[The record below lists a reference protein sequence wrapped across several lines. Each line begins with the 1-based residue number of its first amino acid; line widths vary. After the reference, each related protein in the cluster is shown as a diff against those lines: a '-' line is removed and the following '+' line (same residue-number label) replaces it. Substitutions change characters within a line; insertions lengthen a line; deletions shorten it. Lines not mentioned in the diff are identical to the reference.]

1 MPVSDQGRLPSQ
13 REGELA
19 TTRRMLFG
27 ALIGAVAICAA
38 SGSFAAGKVSKIG
51 ILAPLT
57 GGSAADGEEMVR
69 GLTLAVEEANAM
81 GGVAGYTFE
90 VVQGD
95 TRNQQSDAV
104 ASAVERLLG
113 EADLNMIMTGYASG
127 SNFEIEAI
135 AEAGVPYFL
144 SANSQQT
151 RDIVAKDPSKY
162 PGVWS
167 LSPSYDAYETEL
179 VPVVQGLEK
188 AGTVKLP
195 GKKVALISSDNPYSK
210 GIYEGLRK
218 SFTAAGWTV
227 TDAELVPFGEINDW
241 HAFLAKVRQDPP
253 DIVINT
259 DYQPANAATFV
270 SQFMEQPTKSLV
282 FIQYAPSVP
291 EFLKLTADKSSGVIY
306 NLLGGVLNTPK
317 DPLAAEILAKFK
329 KRWGVDSGSYGVA
342 LYEQAQIYFA
352 ALAKVGDPAKR
363 KEIGAAIGASD
374 IQTAEGRIVFEPAT
388 HLAKQGN
395 DFVPI
400 QFYQIWK
407 GERVLFYPP
416 AYATGEFREPDW
428 MK

>member
-1 MPVSDQGRLPSQ
+1 
-13 REGELA
+13 
-19 TTRRMLFG
+19 
-27 ALIGAVAICAA
+27 
-38 SGSFAAGKVSKIG
+38 
-51 ILAPLT
+51 
-57 GGSAADGEEMVR
+57 
-69 GLTLAVEEANAM
+69 
-81 GGVAGYTFE
+81 
-90 VVQGD
+90 
-95 TRNQQSDAV
+95 
-104 ASAVERLLG
+104 
-113 EADLNMIMTGYASG
+113 MIFTGYASG
-127 SNFEIEAI
+127 SNFEIEPI
-135 AEAGVPYFL
+135 AEAGIPYFL

-167 LSPSYDAYETEL
+167 LTPSYDAYETEL
-179 VPVVQGLEK
+179 VPVVEGLEK
-188 AGTVKLP
+188 AGRIKLP

-253 DIVINT
+253 DVLINT
-259 DYQPANAATFV
+259 DYLPANAATFM

-291 EFLKLTADKSSGVIY
+291 EFLKLTADKSSGVVY

-317 DPLAAEILAKFK
+317 NPLAAEVADKFK
-329 KRWGVDSGSYGVA
+329 KRWGVESGPYGVA
-342 LYEQAQIYFA
+342 LYEQAQIYFK
-352 ALAKVGDPAKR
+352 ALEKVGDPTKH
-363 KEIGAAIGASD
+363 KEIGDVLGATD
-374 IQTAEGRIVFEPAT
+374 TNTAEGHIVFDPAT

-395 DFVPI
+395 DYVPI

-407 GERVLFYPP
+407 GDRVLFYPP
-416 AYATGEFREPDW
+416 AYATGEFRAPDW

>member
-1 MPVSDQGRLPSQ
+1 MTLCSRMLVGVAFGIAALCSVSDGS
-13 REGELA
+13 
-19 TTRRMLFG
+19 
-27 ALIGAVAICAA
+27 AA
-38 SGSFAAGKVSKIG
+38 DKVVKLG
-51 ILAPLT
+51 VLAPLT

-69 GLTLAVEEANAM
+69 GLTLAVEEANAN
-81 GGVAGYTFE
+81 GGVAGYKFE

-104 ASAVERLLG
+104 ASAVERVLG
-113 EADLNMIMTGYASG
+113 EKDLHMIFTGYASG

-135 AEAGVPYFL
+135 TEAGIPYFL

-151 RDIVAKDPSKY
+151 RDIVTKDPSKY
-162 PGVWS
+162 WGVWS
-167 LSPSYDAYETEL
+167 LTPSYDAYETEL
-179 VPVVQGLEK
+179 VPVVQGLEN
-188 AGTVKLP
+188 AGKIKLP

-227 TDAELVPFGEINDW
+227 TDAELLPFGEINDW
-241 HAFLAKVRQDPP
+241 HAFLAKVRQDAP
-253 DIVINT
+253 DVLINT
-259 DYQPANAATFV
+259 DYLPANAATFV

-291 EFLKLTADKSSGVIY
+291 EFLKLTADKSSGVVY

-317 DPLAAEILAKFK
+317 NPRAAEVLDKFK
-329 KRWGVDSGSYGVA
+329 KRWGVESGPYGAA

-352 ALAKVGDPAKR
+352 AVAKVGDPTKN
-363 KEIGAAIGASD
+363 KEVGAAMGQTD
-374 IQTAEGRIVFEPAT
+374 MKTAEGRIVFDPAT

-407 GERVLFYPP
+407 GERVLFYPQ
-416 AYATGEFREPDW
+416 AYATGEFTTPDW

>member
-1 MPVSDQGRLPSQ
+1 MTLCSRMLVGVAFGIAALCSVSDGS
-13 REGELA
+13 
-19 TTRRMLFG
+19 
-27 ALIGAVAICAA
+27 AA
-38 SGSFAAGKVSKIG
+38 DKVVKLG
-51 ILAPLT
+51 VLAPLT

-69 GLTLAVEEANAM
+69 GLTLAVEEANAN
-81 GGVAGYTFE
+81 GGVAGYKFE

-104 ASAVERLLG
+104 ASAVERVLG
-113 EADLNMIMTGYASG
+113 EKDLHMIFTGYASG

-135 AEAGVPYFL
+135 TEAGIPYFL

-151 RDIVAKDPSKY
+151 RDIVTKDPSKY
-162 PGVWS
+162 WGVWS
-167 LSPSYDAYETEL
+167 LTPSYDAYETEL
-179 VPVVQGLEK
+179 VPVVQGLEN
-188 AGTVKLP
+188 AGKIKLP

-227 TDAELVPFGEINDW
+227 TDAELLPFGEINDW
-241 HAFLAKVRQDPP
+241 HAFLAKVRQDAP
-253 DIVINT
+253 DVLINT
-259 DYQPANAATFV
+259 DYLPANAATFV

-291 EFLKLTADKSSGVIY
+291 EFLKLTADKSSGVVY

-317 DPLAAEILAKFK
+317 NPRAAEVLDKFK
-329 KRWGVDSGSYGVA
+329 KRWGVESGPYGAA

-352 ALAKVGDPAKR
+352 AVAKVGDPTKN
-363 KEIGAAIGASD
+363 KEVGAAMGQTD
-374 IQTAEGRIVFEPAT
+374 MKTAEGHIVFDPAT

-407 GERVLFYPP
+407 GERVLFYPQ
-416 AYATGEFREPDW
+416 AYATGEFTTPDW

>member
-1 MPVSDQGRLPSQ
+1 MTLCSRMLVGVAFGIAALCSVSDGS
-13 REGELA
+13 
-19 TTRRMLFG
+19 
-27 ALIGAVAICAA
+27 AA
-38 SGSFAAGKVSKIG
+38 DKVVKLG
-51 ILAPLT
+51 VLAPLT

-69 GLTLAVEEANAM
+69 GLTLAVEEANAN
-81 GGVAGYTFE
+81 GGVAGYKFE

-104 ASAVERLLG
+104 ASAVERVLG
-113 EADLNMIMTGYASG
+113 EKDLHMIFTGYASG

-135 AEAGVPYFL
+135 TEAGIPYFL

-151 RDIVAKDPSKY
+151 RDIVTKDPSKY
-162 PGVWS
+162 WGVWS
-167 LSPSYDAYETEL
+167 LTPSYDAYETEL
-179 VPVVQGLEK
+179 VPVVQGLEN
-188 AGTVKLP
+188 AGKIKLP

-227 TDAELVPFGEINDW
+227 TDAELLPFGEINDW
-241 HAFLAKVRQDPP
+241 HAFLAKVRQDAP
-253 DIVINT
+253 DALINT
-259 DYQPANAATFV
+259 DYLPANAATFV

-291 EFLKLTADKSSGVIY
+291 EFLKLTADKSSGVVY

-317 DPLAAEILAKFK
+317 NPRAAEVLDKFK
-329 KRWGVDSGSYGVA
+329 KRWGVESGPYGAA

-352 ALAKVGDPAKR
+352 AVAKVGDPTKN
-363 KEIGAAIGASD
+363 KEVGAAMGQTD
-374 IQTAEGRIVFEPAT
+374 MKTAEGHIVFDPAT

-407 GERVLFYPP
+407 GERVLFYPQ
-416 AYATGEFREPDW
+416 AYATGEFTTPDW

>member
-1 MPVSDQGRLPSQ
+1 MTLCSRMLVGVAFGIAALCSVSDGS
-13 REGELA
+13 
-19 TTRRMLFG
+19 
-27 ALIGAVAICAA
+27 AA
-38 SGSFAAGKVSKIG
+38 DKVVKLG
-51 ILAPLT
+51 VLAPLT

-69 GLTLAVEEANAM
+69 GLTLAVEEANAN
-81 GGVAGYTFE
+81 GGVAGYKFE

-113 EADLNMIMTGYASG
+113 EKDLHMIFTGYASG

-135 AEAGVPYFL
+135 TEAGIPYFL

-151 RDIVAKDPSKY
+151 RDIVTKDPSKY
-162 PGVWS
+162 WGVWS
-167 LSPSYDAYETEL
+167 LTPSYDAYETEL
-179 VPVVQGLEK
+179 VPVVQGLEN
-188 AGTVKLP
+188 AGKIKLP

-227 TDAELVPFGEINDW
+227 TDAELLPFGEINDW
-241 HAFLAKVRQDPP
+241 HAFLAKVRQDAP
-253 DIVINT
+253 DVLINT
-259 DYQPANAATFV
+259 DYLPANAATFV

-291 EFLKLTADKSSGVIY
+291 EFLKLTADKSSGVVY
-306 NLLGGVLNTPK
+306 NLLGGVLNTPNN
-317 DPLAAEILAKFK
+317 PRAAEVLDKFK
-329 KRWGVDSGSYGVA
+329 KRWGVESGPYGAA

-352 ALAKVGDPAKR
+352 AVAKVGDPTKN
-363 KEIGAAIGASD
+363 KEVGAAMGQTD
-374 IQTAEGRIVFEPAT
+374 MKTAEGHIVFDAAT

-407 GERVLFYPP
+407 GERVLFYPQ
-416 AYATGEFREPDW
+416 AYATGEFTTPDW

>member
-1 MPVSDQGRLPSQ
+1 
-13 REGELA
+13 
-19 TTRRMLFG
+19 
-27 ALIGAVAICAA
+27 
-38 SGSFAAGKVSKIG
+38 
-51 ILAPLT
+51 
-57 GGSAADGEEMVR
+57 MVR
-69 GLTLAVEEANAM
+69 GLTLAVEEANAK

-90 VVQGD
+90 VVQAD

-113 EADLNMIMTGYASG
+113 EDNLNMIMTGYASG
-127 SNFEIEAI
+127 SNFEIVPI
-135 AEAGVPYFL
+135 AEAGIPYFL

-151 RDIVAKDPSKY
+151 RDIVTKDPSKY
-162 PGVWS
+162 WGVWS
-167 LSPSYDAYETEL
+167 LTPSYDAYETEL

-188 AGTVKLP
+188 EGKVKLP

-210 GIYEGLRK
+210 GIYEGLSK

-241 HAFLAKVRQDPP
+241 HAFLAKVRQNPP

-259 DYQPANAATFV
+259 DYQPANAATFM

-317 DPLAAEILAKFK
+317 DPLAGEILAKFK

-342 LYEQAQIYFA
+342 LYEQAQIYFN
-352 ALAKVGDPAKR
+352 ALVKVGDPAKH

-374 IQTAEGRIVFEPAT
+374 TQTAEGRIVFDQAT

-395 DFVPI
+395 DYVPI